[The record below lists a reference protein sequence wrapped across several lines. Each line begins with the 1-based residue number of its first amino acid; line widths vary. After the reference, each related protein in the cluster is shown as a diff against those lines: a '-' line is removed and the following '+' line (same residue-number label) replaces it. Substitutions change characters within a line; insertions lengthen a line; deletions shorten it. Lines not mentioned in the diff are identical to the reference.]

1 MAFWP
6 TKYDDSRRRRA
17 TPALARKATPPAAEP
32 SAPPKPASPKP
43 SSPKPV
49 PDLRPPRGIEE
60 VRTAL
65 RLAQLL
71 RGNLTPMRGDAVIE
85 LLEPH
90 RPRLVPKPVN
100 PLAGM
105 GGQPPGR
112 MLDALM
118 RPIGQIVTDV
128 LLPGLRDHLVD
139 RLVAGRTDR
148 EDSLPNAVDLA
159 EAMRSLV
166 GRMRGGGKAHLQA
179 VIAAIGTDARATADA
194 LTRDRRP
201 IDVGG
206 IDLLA
211 RALLRFEVRR
221 MVLEALGGDGAL
233 QDVVY
238 QSRRLARYSL
248 RRATEAIDG
257 FAAPQS
263 AGGRGLKALH
273 ASLATLAQ
281 ADGLIVIALRNLDD
295 QEETKEESG
304 PFVEPADRKAMN
316 DWLSAAWRLSDTL
329 FDLVGRAAAGGELD
343 DLLFA
348 ALLRQLRSLH
358 HFCADLTHAGRPAAV
373 DTLKRRL
380 TDRCD
385 TLARL
390 TGERLVE
397 ALLGKPADPA
407 LARRLLARGR
417 LLAQLLYDMG
427 RDEAVEA
434 LALRLVLAAEAL
446 GEER

>member
-6 TKYDDSRRRRA
+6 TKYDDSRGRRTPPVPA
-17 TPALARKATPPAAEP
+17 KTPARTPPPSPQPSPAAP
-32 SAPPKPASPKP
+32 AAP
-43 SSPKPV
+43 
-49 PDLRPPRGIEE
+49 DGHPPRGIDEA
-60 VRTAL
+60 RTAL

-71 RGNLTPMRGDAVIE
+71 RGTITPLRGDAVLE

-100 PLAGM
+100 PLPGLA
-105 GGQPPGR
+105 GQPPGR
-112 MLDALM
+112 MLDALL

-128 LLPGLRDHLVD
+128 LLPGLREHLID
-139 RLVAGRTDR
+139 RLVTGRTAH
-148 EDSLPNAVDLA
+148 EESLPSAIDLA
-159 EAMRSLV
+159 EAMRALV
-166 GRMRGGGKAHLQA
+166 SRMRGGGKGHLQA
-179 VIAAIGTDARATADA
+179 VIAAIETDARATADA

-206 IDLLA
+206 IDRLA

-221 MVLEALGGDGAL
+221 MVLEALGGGSAL

-248 RRATEAIDG
+248 HRATEAIEG
-257 FAAPQS
+257 FVS
-263 AGGRGLKALH
+263 DRGLKALH

-329 FDLVGRAAAGGELD
+329 FDLVGKAAAGGDLD

-373 DTLKRRL
+373 DTLKQRL
-380 TDRCD
+380 VERCD
-385 TLARL
+385 ALARQ

-397 ALLGKPADPA
+397 ALLAKPADPA
-407 LARRLLARGR
+407 LARRLMARGR
-417 LLAQLLYDMG
+417 LLAQLLYDMD
-427 RDEAVEA
+427 RDEAVEE
-434 LALRLVLAAEAL
+434 LALRIVVAAEAL
-446 GEER
+446 GEGR

>member
-6 TKYDDSRRRRA
+6 TKYDDSQRRRA
-17 TPALARKATPPAAEP
+17 TPALGQTSPPPPSPPPLQPTTPD
-32 SAPPKPASPKP
+32 S
-43 SSPKPV
+43 
-49 PDLRPPRGIEE
+49 RPPRGSDEA
-60 VRTAL
+60 RTAL

-71 RGNLTPMRGDAVIE
+71 RGTITPLRGDAVLE

-100 PLAGM
+100 PLPALV
-105 GGQPPGR
+105 GQPPGR
-112 MLDALM
+112 MLDALL

-128 LLPGLRDHLVD
+128 LLPGVRDHLID
-139 RLVAGRTDR
+139 RLVTGRTDHD
-148 EDSLPNAVDLA
+148 ETLPNAVDLA
-159 EAMRSLV
+159 EAMRALI
-166 GRMRGGGKAHLQA
+166 GRMRGGGKAHLQS
-179 VIAAIGTDARATADA
+179 VVAAIEADARTTADA
-194 LTRDRRP
+194 LTRERRP
-201 IDVGG
+201 VDVGG
-206 IDLLA
+206 IDRLA

-221 MVLEALGGDGAL
+221 MVLEVLGSGSAV

-248 RRATEAIDG
+248 HRATEAIEG
-257 FAAPQS
+257 FVAD
-263 AGGRGLKALH
+263 RGLKALH

-329 FDLVGRAAAGGELD
+329 FDLVGKAAAGGGLD

-358 HFCADLTHAGRPAAV
+358 YFCADLSHAGRPAAV
-373 DTLKRRL
+373 DTLKQRL
-380 TDRCD
+380 IERADA
-385 TLARL
+385 LAQL
-390 TGERLVE
+390 TGDRLVE
-397 ALLGKPADPA
+397 VLLAKPADRA
-407 LARRLLARGR
+407 LARRLVARGR
-417 LLAQLLYDMG
+417 LLAQLLYDMD
-427 RDEAVEA
+427 RDEAVEE
-434 LALRLVLAAEAL
+434 LALRIVVAAEAL
-446 GEER
+446 GEAR